1 MLLANSKHTNK
12 TDHSQTTS
20 TQCASESQKCTKQ
33 LHSNRT
39 SYSSPLQNTQEIMS
53 MLTPLKHSSPMFPL
67 ALEPSSYTNT
77 LQQKL
82 QATKQKLK
90 RNNTKQKGEIKRLT
104 NNKLVKSI
112 NNLPTSKPIKTSNK
126 NTNSKTVSFKKSL
139 NVKPTKQCKNNN
151 LELNAFLN
159 TSHNEFEGPTYN
171 LDSAVEIKMLPDK
184 FIKTPLLTQKSK
196 TTSKPKSTTIKQGMM
211 AAGVSISK
219 VEPSTVIK
227 TKMIP
232 QKSKSVYINL
242 DSAAEQ
248 ARLKSTILN
257 KNVEK
262 KKTASLPLDPALLL
276 SSCPGLSIT
285 PIVNSNDNISYQM
298 KERIQTPITKSKN
311 GNFEH
316 LSNSVTITK
325 TEKNSNKK
333 SLTEVILID

>member
-1 MLLANSKHTNK
+1 M
-12 TDHSQTTS
+12 
-20 TQCASESQKCTKQ
+20 KQ
-33 LHSNRT
+33 LYSNKT

-53 MLTPLKHSSPMFPL
+53 MLAPLKHSPPVFPL
-67 ALEPSSYTNT
+67 SLEPSSYTNT

-90 RNNTKQKGEIKRLT
+90 RNNTKQKVELKRLT

-112 NNLPTSKPIKTSNK
+112 HSLPSSKPIKTSTNK
-126 NTNSKTVSFKKSL
+126 NTNSKTLLNNKSL
-139 NVKPTKQCKNNN
+139 NVKPTKQYKNNN

-159 TSHNEFEGPTYN
+159 TSHKEFEEPTYN

-184 FIKTPLLTQKSK
+184 FIKAPLLTQKSK
-196 TTSKPKSTTIKQGMM
+196 IINKPKSTTFKQGMI

-219 VEPSTVIK
+219 VEPSTMIK

-248 ARLKSTILN
+248 ARLKSTILI
-257 KNVEK
+257 KGVEK
-262 KKTASLPLDPALLL
+262 KKTASLPLDPAILL

-285 PIVNSNDNISYQM
+285 PIVSSNDNISYQL
-298 KERIQTPITKSKN
+298 KEQKVSHQIQTPTAKSKN
-311 GNFEH
+311 CNFEH

-333 SLTEVILID
+333 SSTEVILID